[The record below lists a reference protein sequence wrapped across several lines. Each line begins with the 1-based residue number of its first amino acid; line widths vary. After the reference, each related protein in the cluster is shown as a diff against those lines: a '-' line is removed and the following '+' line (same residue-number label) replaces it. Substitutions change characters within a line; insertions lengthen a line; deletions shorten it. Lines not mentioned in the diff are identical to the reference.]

1 VRVLKI
7 LIAVVVGCYLS
18 LLAILFVIQR
28 RLLYYP
34 SHLYVPLSDARANPA
49 FREISVRT
57 DDGIAL
63 KAWYAPATSKP
74 YTIVFFHGNA
84 DCLYTASQV
93 ADPYIAE
100 GYGFL
105 LTEYRG
111 YSGLPGTPTESGL
124 YDDGRAYIRELAV
137 HGVENGRIIVY
148 GHSLGTGVAVQM
160 AEEFCVAG
168 LMLLAPYLSMPKLAA
183 KHFPIFPAAYLTLDR
198 FDNER
203 KIGTVRVPLLVVN
216 GAADEVVPAQQ
227 GRTLYSLA
235 NEPKEF
241 RSIPNRGHN
250 DTFDKFAPISLDWIR
265 RICTGN

>member
-1 VRVLKI
+1 VRI
-7 LIAVVVGCYLS
+7 LSIFVVVAAVFYFA
-18 LLAILFVIQR
+18 LLAIFFVIQR

-34 SHLYVPLSDARANPA
+34 SHSYVPLPDGHANRA
-49 FREISVRT
+49 FLEISLRT

-63 KAWYAPATSKP
+63 KAWYAPPTSNP
-74 YTIVFFHGNA
+74 FTIVFFHGNA

-93 ADPYIAE
+93 ADSYIAE

-111 YSGLPGTPTESGL
+111 YSGFPGTPNESGL
-124 YDDGRAYIRELAV
+124 YTDGRGYIRELATR
-137 HGVENGRIIVY
+137 GVESRHIILF
-148 GHSLGTGVAVQM
+148 GQSLGTGVAVQM
-160 AEEFCVAG
+160 ANEFQVAG
-168 LMLLAPYLSMPKLAA
+168 VMLLSPFLSVPKLAA
-183 KHFPIFPAAYLTLDR
+183 KHFPIFPAAYLVLDR

-203 KIGTVRVPLLVVN
+203 KIQNVHTPLLIVN

-227 GRTLYSLA
+227 GRSLYSLA

-250 DTFDKFAPISLDWIR
+250 DAFGEFASASLEWIR
-265 RICTGN
+265 RVCTGP